1 MSTAEN
7 KAVRIMEALSGTDEA
22 LLARCEDAG
31 KGGTVRK
38 VIPFRRYSRAAAVC
52 FALVALG
59 TLCYGTYAFVT
70 WDKADNS
77 ESLLAGLEGSSYM
90 ENAAADTA
98 VPQMSDGDTGAAGG
112 NGAGT
117 MNGDAEPGIPAAQPT
132 EYEMERPEDK
142 LQQQMSGEEENRTTD
157 GIADAKEESKE
168 VLSSVKGSDLLID
181 NTEDAAGDSANSMTP
196 DIESCGVP
204 RDERPLLTLEEAQK
218 TETVGAFIPT
228 VLPKGYVLE
237 SIYGRSPDTSVQELS
252 LSWTKG
258 MDYVSLYITDYY
270 AIAKGP
276 AWEELNNRIVDISK
290 PETYDVRLYEIP
302 YGQTVPEQY
311 RSIFDNPVFREED
324 FTIELV
330 EARMKTVEDSG
341 DTSTPRGNFSVLYE
355 DGVLV
360 RFTGK
365 ATAAQVWDMFS
376 SIQQ

>member
-1 MSTAEN
+1 MSTAEK

-38 VIPFRRYSRAAAVC
+38 VIPFRRYGRAAAAC

-77 ESLLAGLEGSSYM
+77 ESLLAGLAGSDYM

-98 VPQMSDGDTGAAGG
+98 APQMSDGYDGDTGAAGG

-117 MNGDAEPGIPAAQPT
+117 MNGDAEPGIPAAQPE
-132 EYEMERPEDK
+132 EYEIELSADK
-142 LQQQMSGEEENRTTD
+142 PQQQLSGEVENRTTD
-157 GIADAKEESKE
+157 GIADEKREM
-168 VLSSVKGSDLLID
+168 
-181 NTEDAAGDSANSMTP
+181 TEDAAGDSANSATP
-196 DIESCGVP
+196 VMESCGLP
-204 RDERPLLTLEEAQK
+204 RDKRPLLTLEEAQK
-218 TETVGAFIPT
+218 TATVGAYIPT

-237 SIYGRSPDTSVQELS
+237 SIRGRSPDTSVQELS

-258 MDYVSLYITDYY
+258 MDNVSLYITDYY
-270 AIAKGP
+270 VIAKGP
-276 AWEELNNRIVDISK
+276 AWEELNGRIVDVSK

-311 RSIFDNPVFREED
+311 RSIFDNPVFRAED